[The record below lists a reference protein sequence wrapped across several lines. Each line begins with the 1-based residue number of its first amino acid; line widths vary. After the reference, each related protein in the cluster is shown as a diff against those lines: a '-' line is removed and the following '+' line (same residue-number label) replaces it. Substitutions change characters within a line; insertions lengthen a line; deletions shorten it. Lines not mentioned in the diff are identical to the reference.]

1 MGEKDHIYKNS
12 LWEESTRVPLII
24 RVPEMTVPNTVVEHP
39 VSLIDV
45 YPTLLELAGIDLE
58 TRKNKKHP
66 RKSLENL
73 RRPPRAT

>member
-1 MGEKDHIYKNS
+1 MGEKESHLLKTT

-24 RVPEMTVPNTVVEHP
+24 RVPEITVPNTVVEHP

-58 TRKNKKHP
+58 TRKNKNGHGLDGY
-66 RKSLENL
+66 SLV
-73 RRPPRAT
+73 PF

>member
-1 MGEKDHIYKNS
+1 MGRKQ
-12 LWEESTRVPLII
+12 RVPLII

-58 TRKNKKHP
+58 TRKTKKGMD
-66 RKSLENL
+66 
-73 RRPPRAT
+73 